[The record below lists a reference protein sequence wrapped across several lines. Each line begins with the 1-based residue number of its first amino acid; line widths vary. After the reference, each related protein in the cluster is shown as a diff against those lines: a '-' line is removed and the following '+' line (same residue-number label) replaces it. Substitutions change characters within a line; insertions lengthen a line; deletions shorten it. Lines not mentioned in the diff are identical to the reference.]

1 MNVFKL
7 VLFINEKRFMFK
19 MYMLDEWGGGGG

>member
-7 VLFINEKRFMFK
+7 VVLFINEKRFMFK
-19 MYMLDEWGGGGG
+19 MYMLDEWGGG